1 MTETDDTDTFLD
13 WFDGVSDLPTDT
25 LVPVSVAAARR
36 ASRQLRKWRERAL
49 AAEDKINDL
58 TFKKD
63 HAETTC
69 EHYRKQMLFFRD
81 RKREVEEENDNLR
94 VDVLRLKDET
104 DKQKALILSY
114 EARLDKL
121 SASDPDKMAI
131 EVHMAHSQAL
141 EGPTPPP
148 EPETPTSQ
156 DEYEW
161 ALMSDFIKTNPNGG
175 IWLEIPWQEG
185 WEGIGGALRRKK
197 DRSR

>member
-1 MTETDDTDTFLD
+1 MTEPDDTDTFLD
-13 WFDGVSDLPTDT
+13 WFDGVGDLQSDT
-25 LVPVSVAAARR
+25 LVPVSVCAARR
-36 ASRQLRKWRERAL
+36 ASRQLRLWRERAL
-49 AAEDKINDL
+49 VAEDKIEGL

-63 HAETTC
+63 HAEATC
-69 EHYRKQMLFFRD
+69 ESYRKQMLFFRD

-94 VDVLRLKDET
+94 VDVSRFRVEIGRLKT
-104 DKQKALILSY
+104 LVLSY

-131 EVHMAHSQAL
+131 EVHMAHSKGMEA
-141 EGPTPPP
+141 PTPPS
-148 EPETPTSQ
+148 EQEKPTSQ

-197 DRSR
+197 DVSR